1 MRQRSPAHTQLP
13 TDRLLQMAIHVSR
26 GELSRV
32 GGRECLSSDSQS
44 PGTTGNSANQNRGF
58 AVTDRGWQQSAR
70 VVVEVC
76 EGSTGDDGTQSSPA
90 AMTRPCCTCTT
101 SFCPSCTA
109 PAPPASFQSVP
120 ALDEGHLPWPAQ
132 LLSQSASVEGREPLL
147 LINIKNTPMS
157 KSISEFE
164 PIKSSRCR
172 FSPIWPEV

>member
-13 TDRLLQMAIHVSR
+13 TDRLLQMATHVSR

-44 PGTTGNSANQNRGF
+44 PGTAGNSANQNRGF

-76 EGSTGDDGTQSSPA
+76 EGTTGDDGTRPSPA
-90 AMTRPCCTCTT
+90 AMNRPHCTRMT
-101 SFCPSCTA
+101 SCLSCIA
-109 PAPPASFQSVP
+109 LAPPASFQSVP